1 MSLYIQRVME
11 ATSVAEVLELFGVFA
26 AVLEALARWVFS
38 AGASAAEVVEEST
51 VAIAAVASGVRGM

>member
-1 MSLYIQRVME
+1 M
-11 ATSVAEVLELFGVFA
+11 EVLELFGVFA